1 MDPRYERD
9 IFLFLSLYRF
19 LAYGLAVV
27 LIQVVSLGEEDAF
40 SRQDYVLL
48 SSFGVY
54 TLVKVLGP
62 LRWREEGVITYVVLG
77 GDLLVCVIA
86 LLLTGGLNSGFL
98 LYSLTP
104 IMTAAL
110 LFTET
115 LAIATAAATS
125 VSLAIAHL
133 IAYRWVDKFEWIM
146 EGNNLLWLIVFTVAT
161 FLFATVVYRTNLNIR
176 RRIEL
181 DAVAEERRRTRRDLH
196 DGIVQ
201 AIGYLSLKTQTVSS
215 LVEAGNTSKALE
227 GLDEMLM
234 TVQDAYRDARETL
247 DQLSIEMEASKLVP
261 TVGAYIASFSERH
274 GIQVH
279 LEAPAEELS
288 LTPLAGLQ
296 LLHVIQ
302 EALTNVRKHAQANE
316 VWISLL
322 VVGKGLE
329 LLIKDNG
336 QGFDF
341 EEFTADGKGH
351 YGLNILRERA
361 ESLGGK
367 LDIASSPGNG
377 TEVRVSLPKRI
388 RAR

>member
-1 MDPRYERD
+1 MDPRYERN

-40 SRQDYVLL
+40 SSQDYALL
-48 SSFGVY
+48 SGFGVY
-54 TLVKVLGP
+54 TLFKVLGP
-62 LRWREEGVITYVVLG
+62 LRWREEGAVTYIMLG
-77 GDLLVCVIA
+77 GDLLVCVLA
-86 LLLTGGLNSGFL
+86 LLLTGGLTSGFL

-115 LAIATAAATS
+115 MAVATATVTS
-125 VSLAIAHL
+125 ASLAVAHL
-133 IAYRWVDKFEWIM
+133 LVYRWVDKFVWIM
-146 EGNNLLWLIVFTVAT
+146 EGNNLLWLIVFTVTT

-176 RRIEL
+176 RRIET
-181 DAVAEERRRTRRDLH
+181 DAIADERRRTRRELH

-201 AIGYLSLKTQTVSS
+201 TIGYLSLKTQTVSS
-215 LVEAGNTSKALE
+215 LVEAGDTSKAME
-227 GLDEMLM
+227 GLDEMYK

-247 DQLSIEMEASKLVP
+247 DQLSIEMGAAELIP
-261 TVGAYIASFSERH
+261 TLKEYIDSFSDRH

-279 LEAPAEELS
+279 LDAPVDGLH

-296 LLHVIQ
+296 ILRVIQ

-316 VWISLL
+316 VRISLVL
-322 VVGKGLE
+322 MRKRLE

-336 QGFDF
+336 RGFDVEDF
-341 EEFTADGKGH
+341 AANGKGH

-367 LDIASSPGNG
+367 LDICSSPGQG
-377 TEVRVSLPKRI
+377 TEVRVSLPGRV
-388 RAR
+388 RVR